1 MSSRPSVYVR
11 KFAEAPTL
19 PSPNAT
25 IEGVTVDLRVFYPPT
40 SEGVDIALA
49 SLASAYIEATEE
61 LQARHRQ
68 PATGQAASEGASS
81 AGLPPEERNT

>member
-11 KFAEAPTL
+11 RFAKAPSP
-19 PSPNAT
+19 PSPNST
-25 IEGVTVDLRVFYPPT
+25 VESVTVDLRVFYPPT

-61 LQARHRQ
+61 LQARR
-68 PATGQAASEGASS
+68 PKKVGST
-81 AGLPPEERNT
+81 